1 MDGVQRLLG
10 VDAAGGVVG
19 GGQDDGLG
27 LVGDGG
33 LQLLRHDLEVV
44 VLCGQGDGHAALQLH
59 QRLVQSEG
67 GGGDD
72 DLVPGVEN
80 GGEGG
85 EQRLRGAHGQDDL
98 TGGVA
103 EAMGLGLEPGD
114 GLQGVGIAVA
124 GGIVGVVIVQSG
136 LGGLLDD
143 IRGVQ
148 IRLADGQGAGAG
160 GVPHQIGELPDAGQL
175 HVHHISIQSQV
186 HGFSR
191 SFSFMKNS
199 ISG

>member
-1 MDGVQRLLG
+1 M
-10 VDAAGGVVG
+10 
-19 GGQDDGLG
+19 
-27 LVGDGG
+27 
-33 LQLLRHDLEVV
+33 LR
-44 VLCGQGDGHAALQLH
+44 GQGHGHAALELD
-59 QRLVQSEG
+59 QRLVQAEG

-85 EQRLRGAHGQDDL
+85 EQRLGGAHGQDDL
-98 TGGVA
+98 IGGVV
-103 EAMGLGLEPGD
+103 EPMGLGLELGD
-114 GLQGVGIAVA
+114 GLQGVGVAVA

-136 LGGLLDD
+136 LGGLLDGVG
-143 IRGVQ
+143 GVQ
-148 IRLADGQGAGAG
+148 VRLADGQGAGAG

-186 HGFSR
+186 HGFHAP
-191 SFSFMKNS
+191 FLFMEIS